1 MGLNTVPFE
10 LDVQM
15 FLRLLAAVVLGALM
29 GYERERA
36 GKPAGVRTHGMVSLG
51 AALFAVVPLHGFGT
65 VGDPARVAAQIVT
78 GIGFLGAGAT
88 LAPALQVQVS
98 CTSAPTFT
106 GWRRRPAYG

>member
-1 MGLNTVPFE
+1 MGLNSISLE
-10 LDVQM
+10 LDAQM
-15 FLRLLAAVVLGALM
+15 FLRLLVAMVLGALV

-51 AALFAVVPLHGFGT
+51 AALFAVVSLHGFGSA
-65 VGDPARVAAQIVT
+65 GDPARVAAQIVT

-98 CTSAPTFT
+98 CTSAAAFT
-106 GWRRRPAYG
+106 A